1 MQARGFFFILSLSF
15 ARARPRTEKLA
26 PKSTRFSEL
35 LWICS
40 HALRRCNLLVSTEL
54 YYFLV
59 SSIFF
64 LPCCFIRCSLSH
76 YHSFD
81 VEIIYLSFIF
91 SMLRRIYIEL
101 HISLFFCCEAQ
112 IRCCFL
118 LKTRITHKYR
128 YYSASIGALFNALN
142 PKWDCKKCGEIWISF
157 ILDTLSGNAND
168 WRFSREL

>member
-1 MQARGFFFILSLSF
+1 MRTNSGVPY
-15 ARARPRTEKLA
+15 ARARWQYKRVVSFSFSHSLLLA
-26 PKSTRFSEL
+26 RVRARKNL
-35 LWICS
+35 
-40 HALRRCNLLVSTEL
+40 HRRARDLANCCEFVLMPSDDAISQFQPNCTTFQLVP
-54 YYFLV
+54 F
-59 SSIFF
+59 FF

-112 IRCCFL
+112 ICCCYCCCFL

-142 PKWDCKKCGEIWISF
+142 PK
-157 ILDTLSGNAND
+157 
-168 WRFSREL
+168 